1 MCKIEKVIFFC
12 KIDKNFALID
22 AVALICET
30 KVSSFSC
37 RFLNHAT
44 LITEGDQQL
53 EDSYAK
59 SWRLCTKEGVE
70 ALKTLLGIIP
80 L

>member
-1 MCKIEKVIFFC
+1 M
-12 KIDKNFALID
+12 
-22 AVALICET
+22 ICET
-30 KVSSFSC
+30 EVSSFPRRS
-37 RFLNHAT
+37 LNHAT

-59 SWRLCTKEGVE
+59 SWRLCTKEEVE
-70 ALKTLLGIIP
+70 ALKTLLEFIP